1 MKNMKIFPENR
12 SDKGFVFYIFQQAVA
27 GKSWHARVVSILDYN
42 ITTVFFCFIVLK
54 ILRYHRTI

>member
-27 GKSWHARVVSILDYN
+27 GKSWHASKSSINTRL
-42 ITTVFFCFIVLK
+42 
-54 ILRYHRTI
+54 